1 MIIIEWSV
9 FDEQQAYSICG
20 WLASKLQKAYMYT
33 GARGSNPDYTP
44 SRLQRSEL
52 KSISSRSSVS
62 KREREAPYKVTYAE
76 KE

>member
-20 WLASKLQKAYMYT
+20 WLASKLQKAYMYA

-52 KSISSRSSVS
+52 KSISSR
-62 KREREAPYKVTYAE
+62 
-76 KE
+76 